1 MTKLNRRSFLK
12 SSALAGFA
20 LGFPS
25 IIPASA
31 LGKDGTVAPSNRLQ
45 LVGVGLKAQG
55 GGDMRKLLD
64 KKGVQVIAVCDVDS
78 RVLDSSS
85 QTVVKKG
92 QAAPKQ
98 YRDFRELLAKE
109 KPDAAVMGL
118 PDHWHAVISCAFL
131 RAGVDV
137 YGEKPLAKTFAEGR
151 KIVDTVKE
159 NGRVWQTGMW
169 QRSTPNFRK
178 AVELVRNGYLGKI
191 LHVEAGTTS
200 NKHAMPDAPK
210 PGEKPPIEVD
220 YDLWVGPSSWMEYD
234 PRVFHFNWRWN
245 LNFGGGMVLD
255 WVCHHGDIAAWALGK
270 DAEFPVGVEGTGTMR
285 EAPWNTPKDYDYTLT
300 YADGVQLN
308 VNSKFEGVKF
318 TGEKGSMFVHRGGQ
332 TTSEPGLFEKDLG
345 PDAWRCPGTTDHF
358 QEFVDCCQSRRK
370 PISHALA
377 AHHATA
383 IGHLGNAAIF
393 TGRKL
398 KFDGTAGKFV
408 DDDTATAM
416 LTRELRKP
424 WSLEKI

>member
-85 QTVVKKG
+85 QAVVKKG

-169 QRSTPNFRK
+169 QRSTPNFRRSPP
-178 AVELVRNGYLGKI
+178 ASVISGKY
-191 LHVEAGTTS
+191 S
-200 NKHAMPDAPK
+200 
-210 PGEKPPIEVD
+210 
-220 YDLWVGPSSWMEYD
+220 
-234 PRVFHFNWRWN
+234 
-245 LNFGGGMVLD
+245 
-255 WVCHHGDIAAWALGK
+255 
-270 DAEFPVGVEGTGTMR
+270 
-285 EAPWNTPKDYDYTLT
+285 
-300 YADGVQLN
+300 
-308 VNSKFEGVKF
+308 
-318 TGEKGSMFVHRGGQ
+318 
-332 TTSEPGLFEKDLG
+332 
-345 PDAWRCPGTTDHF
+345 
-358 QEFVDCCQSRRK
+358 
-370 PISHALA
+370 
-377 AHHATA
+377 
-383 IGHLGNAAIF
+383 
-393 TGRKL
+393 
-398 KFDGTAGKFV
+398 
-408 DDDTATAM
+408 
-416 LTRELRKP
+416 
-424 WSLEKI
+424 